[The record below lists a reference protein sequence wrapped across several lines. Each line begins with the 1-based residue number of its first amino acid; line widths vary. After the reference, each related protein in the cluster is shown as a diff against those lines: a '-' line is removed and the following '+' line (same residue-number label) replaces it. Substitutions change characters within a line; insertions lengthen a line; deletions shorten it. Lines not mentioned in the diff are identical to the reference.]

1 MHAVLYTGAC
11 FERYGIMFGWLK
23 RNKDKEKQGE
33 GDAQGATDISHLSPA
48 KQALFIQ
55 MREKRAEIGEEEIA
69 KMAKALEMEK
79 LKKQIK
85 HDIDHDEDKRNRLL
99 DEIRNSLKE

>member
-1 MHAVLYTGAC
+1 
-11 FERYGIMFGWLK
+11 MFGWLK
-23 RNKDKEKQGE
+23 RYKDKKKQEGE
-33 GDAQGATDISHLSPA
+33 DAQGTADLSHLSPA

-99 DEIRNSLKE
+99 DEIRGGLKD